1 MSKMKKTTGSRGFS
15 IRAIASTIAGEGVD
29 SLIFFP
35 IAFWGIG
42 MAEMLQLMLTQIVL
56 KTLYEIIILPVTNIV
71 VRTVK
76 KHEGIDTVDGDI
88 SYNPFKIFDL

>member
-1 MSKMKKTTGSRGFS
+1 
-15 IRAIASTIAGEGVD
+15 
-29 SLIFFP
+29 
-35 IAFWGIG
+35 
-42 MAEMLQLMLTQIVL
+42 MLTQIVL

-76 KHEGIDTVDGDI
+76 KHEGIDTIDGDI